1 MPKKNRSEIAK
12 DAWENSAEWNISTV
26 MADLPQS
33 VEIGKRNTKQSMKI
47 KIWSGAE
54 HVGTLS
60 IGKGGVQ
67 WSYGNKKYPL
77 RKWHDFA
84 ERMT

>member
-12 DAWENSAEWNISTV
+12 RAWESSDEWNISTV
-26 MADLPQS
+26 MADLPQA
-33 VEIGKRNTKQSMKI
+33 VELGKRNTKQSIKI
-47 KIWSGAE
+47 KIWSGPE
-54 HVGTLS
+54 HLGTLS
-60 IGKGGVQ
+60 IGKGGIQ
-67 WSYGNKKYPL
+67 WSYRNKKYPL